1 MRFDRVIIV
10 LLASLLLASLY
21 FRSRP
26 ARHESVQAA
35 SSVSAAPVG
44 YVKISG
50 DVRHPGM
57 YELSA
62 NIMAVDA
69 IKMAE
74 PVVVP
79 AADELATF
87 AALPV
92 VSGEALV
99 VRIQHDGKLSL
110 TRGMIP
116 VSERLV
122 MKIPLDINTMNEADF
137 DRVPGIGPGMA
148 KRIVAYR
155 QNNGGFMSKRDLLS
169 IEGIGEKKYSVLS
182 NYFN

>member
-1 MRFDRVIIV
+1 MRFDRVIVV
-10 LLASLLLASLY
+10 LLAVLLLASLY

-26 ARHESVQAA
+26 ARHEPVQAA
-35 SSVSAAPVG
+35 SSVPASPTG
-44 YVKISG
+44 YIKISG
-50 DVRHPGM
+50 DVRHPGI

-62 NIMAVDA
+62 NKMAVDA
-69 IKMAE
+69 IKMAD
-74 PVVVP
+74 PVVTP
-79 AADELATF
+79 AADDLATF
-87 AALPV
+87 AALSV

-99 VRIQHDGKLSL
+99 VRIQPGGKLSL
-110 TRGMIP
+110 TRGTIP

-137 DRVPGIGPGMA
+137 DRVPGIGPAMA

-155 QNNGGFMSKRDLLS
+155 QNNGGSMSKRDLLS

-182 NYFN
+182 KYFN